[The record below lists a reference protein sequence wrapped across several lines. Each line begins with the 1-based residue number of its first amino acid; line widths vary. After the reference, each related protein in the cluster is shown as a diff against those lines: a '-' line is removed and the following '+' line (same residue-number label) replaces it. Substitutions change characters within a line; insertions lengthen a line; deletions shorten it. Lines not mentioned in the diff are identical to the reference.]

1 MICSAVQEF
10 FTTGVMPSYVSATK
24 LVVLP
29 KVNSPQTASEFR
41 PISYCNAI
49 YKCTSKLLC
58 QRIKEILPSLM
69 NQCQEAFVKGRE
81 LLYNMLICQDIARGY
96 RRQHISP
103 RCILK
108 IDLQKTF
115 DSIHWEFL
123 KGMLVALKF
132 PLPFIKWVMAC
143 VTSVRL
149 SIHLNGRGSGT
160 FEKGKEL
167 RQEDPLSPFLFV
179 ISMEYLSRLM
189 NVVSMKPGFKFHP
202 NCKNLGLTHLMFADD
217 LIMFCKVDK
226 PQI

>member
-10 FTTGVMPSYVSATK
+10 FNTGVMPSYVSATK
-24 LVVLP
+24 VIVLP

-69 NQCQEAFVKGRE
+69 NQCQGAFVKGRE

-96 RRQHISP
+96 QRQHISP
-103 RCILK
+103 RCILR
-108 IDLQKTF
+108 IDLRKAF

-123 KGMLVALKF
+123 KGMLAALKF

-143 VTSVRL
+143 VTSVKIVNTLKWPRKWD
-149 SIHLNGRGSGT
+149 I
-160 FEKGKEL
+160 
-167 RQEDPLSPFLFV
+167 
-179 ISMEYLSRLM
+179 
-189 NVVSMKPGFKFHP
+189 
-202 NCKNLGLTHLMFADD
+202 
-217 LIMFCKVDK
+217 
-226 PQI
+226 